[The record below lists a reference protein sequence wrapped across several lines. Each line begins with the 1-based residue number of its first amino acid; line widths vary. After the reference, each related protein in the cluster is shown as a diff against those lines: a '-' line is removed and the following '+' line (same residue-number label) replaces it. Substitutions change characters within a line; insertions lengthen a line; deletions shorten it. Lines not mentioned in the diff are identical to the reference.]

1 MQAVHLILELD
12 PISKIF
18 QEVGHAIRVSDLRIN
33 RIDVPKPDFLARD
46 DLPPAI
52 LPVHQIPHPLATLLQ
67 QVSPEAT
74 AAVEEEIGSSRLSLE
89 EETDQFCFD
98 EEEIAPE
105 KPMEILDSETESDKL
120 SSARL
125 PKLVIVQIDSSSEEM
140 EGRDLKKRSSLKGLI
155 ANRNKGGTSKDVPK
169 IQTPTILPPLPSPT
183 TDLGLLTNLNL
194 KKKRPGQELEEGEV
208 APQKGTKQQKT
219 IKDPRDK
226 RAISVDSRD
235 EAEVRQQQR
244 TWAPRIEL
252 EGTPIS

>member
-1 MQAVHLILELD
+1 MRAIHLILEFD

-18 QEVGHAIRVSDLRIN
+18 QEVGHAIKVGDPQIN
-33 RIDVPKPDFLARD
+33 RIDVSKPDFLARD
-46 DLPPAI
+46 DLPPTI
-52 LPVHQIPHPLATLLQ
+52 LPVHQIPHPLAIPLQ
-67 QVSPEAT
+67 QVSLEAT

-89 EETDQFCFD
+89 EEIDRFRF
-98 EEEIAPE
+98 EEKEIAPE
-105 KPMEILDSETESDKL
+105 KPVKLSDSETESNRL

-125 PKLVIVQIDSSSEEM
+125 PKLVIARIDSSSEEM

-169 IQTPTILPPLPSPT
+169 IQTPTILPPLRPPT
-183 TDLGLLTNLNL
+183 TDLGLLANPNL